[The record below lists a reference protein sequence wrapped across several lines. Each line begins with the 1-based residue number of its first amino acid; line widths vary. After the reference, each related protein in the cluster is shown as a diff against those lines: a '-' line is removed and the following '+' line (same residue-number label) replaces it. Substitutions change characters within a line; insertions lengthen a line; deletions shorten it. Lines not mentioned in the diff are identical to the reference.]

1 MMLLNRRDHWTWKQT
16 ICINI
21 QVGLWTG
28 SYSCLISLFPL
39 NRRALQTRF
48 YCFSDKY
55 ILTSKAAAKKF
66 SRFHFSFCWKS
77 FFTLL
82 LFFFFFGT
90 HTNPL
95 LMYHALTNTYRC
107 SCIHIVCVHYVRSCL
122 YIEISRIVRRTL
134 NSWCHDLK
142 CLIALDTAF
151 VRTQTFK

>member
-66 SRFHFSFCWKS
+66 SKFHFSFCWKS

-107 SCIHIVCVHYVRSCL
+107 SCIHIVCVQLCEKLSVHWDFKNCKKDPELLV
-122 YIEISRIVRRTL
+122 
-134 NSWCHDLK
+134 SWPEMPYCSWYGLCKNPD
-142 CLIALDTAF
+142 I
-151 VRTQTFK
+151 